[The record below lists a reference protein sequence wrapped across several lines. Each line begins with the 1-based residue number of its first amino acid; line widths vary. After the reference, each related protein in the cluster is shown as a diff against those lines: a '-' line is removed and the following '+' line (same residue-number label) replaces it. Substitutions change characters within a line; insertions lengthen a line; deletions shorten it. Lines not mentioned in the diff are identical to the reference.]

1 MTICK
6 WIENNKQDFNFT
18 KKLKFYNLFIIWY
31 HLMKY
36 QDIWQV
42 LWRLISR
49 LNTYD
54 IRLTMR
60 PFYTDAASTSIDLVP
75 TCLLPKAAGICV
87 MNRQALYTC
96 LVCIQYD
103 YCCFVDFEVMIAI
116 LTIFHFLWQ
125 FCLPESHVTYI
136 QSLFKI

>member
-1 MTICK
+1 
-6 WIENNKQDFNFT
+6 
-18 KKLKFYNLFIIWY
+18 
-31 HLMKY
+31 
-36 QDIWQV
+36 
-42 LWRLISR
+42 
-49 LNTYD
+49 
-54 IRLTMR
+54 MR

-116 LTIFHFLWQ
+116 LTIFHFYDSFVYRNLMLLTYNP
-125 FCLPESHVTYI
+125 CLKFNHL
-136 QSLFKI
+136 SLKFNTN

>member
-1 MTICK
+1 
-6 WIENNKQDFNFT
+6 
-18 KKLKFYNLFIIWY
+18 
-31 HLMKY
+31 
-36 QDIWQV
+36 
-42 LWRLISR
+42 
-49 LNTYD
+49 
-54 IRLTMR
+54 MR

-116 LTIFHFLWQ
+116 LTIFHF
-125 FCLPESHVTYI
+125 FMTV
-136 QSLFKI
+136 LFTGISCYLHTILV